1 MRQYKKGTL
10 KTIKKLNHRTIKDKN
25 NYNKITIYNKK
36 TSKCYIFF
44 EKIQKQIIHSE
55 LGVLLGE

>member
-1 MRQYKKGTL
+1 MRQYKKRIL
-10 KTIKKLNHRTIKDKN
+10 KTIKKLNHRTMKDKN

-36 TSKCYIFF
+36 TSKCYIL